1 MIRCENCGHKL
12 NAGQKVCDVCG
23 RPVPARNTEDAE
35 LEEQLAKSIAQIVEN
50 ETSDAQVYLKEI
62 QGTLDKSD
70 SSRKQAE
77 TGKRDVLGVSQR
89 SVASQAGSARKN
101 IDYSSEQPLR
111 RQSTQT
117 RSSAQMRNS
126 AQTRQNTASNQ
137 NTRTRQ
143 NTASDNRRYSEEQE
157 RMSAKKKNK
166 KNNGGKIAV
175 IVISVIV
182 AVVAIVALAFF
193 TINMVLKKA
202 QNNFAY
208 YNNTGIEYVQNG
220 KYAEAVP
227 YLEKA
232 LTFSESDGKVNL
244 RFSLYDCYVATDNT
258 EKAVSMLYN
267 ILGVD
272 EYNLEAIVYLEN
284 YYENAG
290 VTDALVEL
298 YNKYKDTAAAAAVQ
312 KYYVEAPKIS
322 LEGGK
327 YTSTLDIQ
335 ITSDYDFDIYYTTD
349 GSEPTTGSTL
359 YTGSIEIGD
368 GNTTLKCI
376 AVNGYNIVSEV
387 VTAEYEVEYK
397 QPDEPTIS
405 PRSGSYETEQLIVIG
420 NIPAGGKAYYTLDNT
435 TPTDKSTEY
444 KGPFD
449 MPVGNNVLSVV
460 TYDKK
465 GLKSQVVKRNY
476 VLTLTDKVS
485 QERALE
491 ILWQAMEYK
500 NMVDSQ
506 HRSSDGEPVSLVL
519 DEKKTIDGHSI
530 WVFNIIVS
538 TEQGD
543 MKANYQMGVDSN
555 DSYVYTVYENNGV
568 YTLDEVV
575 Y

>member
-12 NAGQKVCDVCG
+12 SAGQKVCDVCK
-23 RPVPARNTEDAE
+23 RPVSRQNTEDAE

-50 ETSDAQVYLKEI
+50 ETVDAQVYLKEI
-62 QGTLDKSD
+62 QGTLDKNGGT
-70 SSRKQAE
+70 RKQQSSA
-77 TGKRDVLGVSQR
+77 GRDVLGVSQR
-89 SVASQAGSARKN
+89 SAASQNSSQRRNTSA
-101 IDYSSEQPLR
+101 
-111 RQSTQT
+111 
-117 RSSAQMRNS
+117 SSAQPVNRS
-126 AQTRQNTASNQ
+126 DTQSRQTSQNRQTSQSRQNTQSRQQNTASG
-137 NTRTRQ
+137 
-143 NTASDNRRYSEEQE
+143 RRYADEQE
-157 RMSAKKKNK
+157 RVAPRKKKK
-166 KNNGGKIAV
+166 SNGGKIAV

-182 AVVAIVALAFF
+182 AVIIIVALAFF

-220 KYAEAVP
+220 KYSEAIP

-244 RFSLYDCYVATDNT
+244 RFSLYDCYVATENT

-284 YYENAG
+284 YYEKAG

-298 YNKYKDTAAAAAVQ
+298 YNKYKDTSASTAVQ
-312 KYYVEAPKIS
+312 KYYVEAPKLS

-327 YTSTLDIQ
+327 YNSNIEVG
-335 ITSDYDFDIYYTTD
+335 ITSDYDFKIYYTTD
-349 GSEPTTGSTL
+349 GSEPTTESTP
-359 YTGSIEIGD
+359 YTNKIEISD
-368 GNTTLKCI
+368 GKTTIKCI
-376 AVNGYNIVSEV
+376 AVNEYNIASEA
-387 VTAEYEVEYK
+387 VTADYEVEYK
-397 QPDEPTIS
+397 QPDAPTIS

-444 KGPFD
+444 NGPFE
-449 MPVGNNVLSVV
+449 MPSGNNVLSVV
-460 TYDKK
+460 TYDKN
-465 GLKSQVVKRNY
+465 GLKSEVVKRNY

-485 QERALE
+485 QERAVE

-500 NMVDSQ
+500 NMVNSE

-519 DEKKTIDGHSI
+519 DEKKTISGRSV
-530 WVFNIIVS
+530 WVFDIIVS

>member
-89 SVASQAGSARKN
+89 SAAGQAGSARKN
-101 IDYSSEQPLR
+101 IDYSSEQTLR

-117 RSSAQMRNS
+117 RNS

-143 NTASDNRRYSEEQE
+143 NTASGNRRYSEEQE
-157 RMSAKKKNK
+157 RNAAKKKNK
-166 KNNGGKIAV
+166 KSNGGKIAL

-208 YNNTGIEYVQNG
+208 YNNTGIEYIQNG

-298 YNKYKDTAAAAAVQ
+298 YNKYKDTAAATAVQ

-327 YTSTLDIQ
+327 YTSTLEVQ

-359 YTGSIEIGD
+359 YTGKIEIDD

-376 AVNGYNIVSEV
+376 AVNGYNIASEV

-444 KGPFD
+444 TGPFD
-449 MPVGNNVLSVV
+449 MPVGNNVLSVA

-568 YTLDEVV
+568 YTLDEVI

>member
-1 MIRCENCGHKL
+1 MIRCENCGHNL

-89 SVASQAGSARKN
+89 SAAGQAGSARKN
-101 IDYSSEQPLR
+101 IDYSSEQTLR

-117 RSSAQMRNS
+117 RNS

-143 NTASDNRRYSEEQE
+143 NTASGNRRYSEEQE
-157 RMSAKKKNK
+157 RMPAKKKNK
-166 KNNGGKIAV
+166 KSNGGKIAV

-182 AVVAIVALAFF
+182 AVVAIVALAIF

-298 YNKYKDTAAAAAVQ
+298 YNKYKDTAAATAVQ

-327 YTSTLDIQ
+327 YTSTLEVQ
-335 ITSDYDFDIYYTTD
+335 ITSDYDFDIYYTID
-349 GSEPTTGSTL
+349 GSEPTTDSTR
-359 YTGSIEIGD
+359 YTGKIEIGD

-376 AVNGYNIVSEV
+376 AVNGYNIASEV

-420 NIPAGGKAYYTLDNT
+420 NIPVGGKAYYTLDNT

-444 KGPFD
+444 TGPFD

-568 YTLDEVV
+568 YTLDEVI

>member
-89 SVASQAGSARKN
+89 SAAGQAGSARKN
-101 IDYSSEQPLR
+101 IDYSSEQTLR

-117 RSSAQMRNS
+117 RNS
-126 AQTRQNTASNQ
+126 EQTRQNTASNQ

-143 NTASDNRRYSEEQE
+143 NTASGNRRYSEEQE
-157 RMSAKKKNK
+157 RMPAKKKNK
-166 KNNGGKIAV
+166 KSNGGKIAV

-267 ILGVD
+267 ILGAD

-298 YNKYKDTAAAAAVQ
+298 YNKYKDTAAATAVQ

-322 LEGGK
+322 IEGGK
-327 YTSTLDIQ
+327 YTSTLEVQ

-359 YTGSIEIGD
+359 YTGKIEIDD

-376 AVNGYNIVSEV
+376 AVNGYNIASEV

-444 KGPFD
+444 TGPFD

-568 YTLDEVV
+568 YTLDEVI

>member
-89 SVASQAGSARKN
+89 SAAGQAGSARKN
-101 IDYSSEQPLR
+101 IDYTSEQTLR

-117 RSSAQMRNS
+117 RNS
-126 AQTRQNTASNQ
+126 EQTRQNTASNQ

-143 NTASDNRRYSEEQE
+143 NTASGNRRYSEEQE
-157 RMSAKKKNK
+157 RMPAKKKNK
-166 KNNGGKIAV
+166 KSNGGKIAV

-267 ILGVD
+267 ILGAD

-298 YNKYKDTAAAAAVQ
+298 YNKYKDTAAATAVQ

-322 LEGGK
+322 IEGGK
-327 YTSTLDIQ
+327 YTSTLEVQ

-359 YTGSIEIGD
+359 YTGKIEIDD

-376 AVNGYNIVSEV
+376 AVNGYNIASEV

-444 KGPFD
+444 TGPFD

-485 QERALE
+485 QEKALE

-568 YTLDEVV
+568 YTLDEVI

>member
-89 SVASQAGSARKN
+89 SAAGQAGSARKN
-101 IDYSSEQPLR
+101 IDYSSEQTLR

-117 RSSAQMRNS
+117 RNS

-143 NTASDNRRYSEEQE
+143 NTASGNRRYSEEQE
-157 RMSAKKKNK
+157 RMPAKKKNK
-166 KNNGGKIAV
+166 KSNGGKIAL

-208 YNNTGIEYVQNG
+208 YNNTGIEYIQNG

-298 YNKYKDTAAAAAVQ
+298 YNKYKDTAAATAVQ

-327 YTSTLDIQ
+327 YTSTLEVQ

-359 YTGSIEIGD
+359 YTGKIEIDD

-376 AVNGYNIVSEV
+376 AVNGYNIASEV

-444 KGPFD
+444 TGPFD

-568 YTLDEVV
+568 YTLDEVI

>member
-12 NAGQKVCDVCG
+12 SAGQKVCDVCK
-23 RPVPARNTEDAE
+23 RPVSRQNTEDAE

-50 ETSDAQVYLKEI
+50 ETVDAQVYLKEI
-62 QGTLDKSD
+62 QGTLDKNGGT
-70 SSRKQAE
+70 RKQQSTA
-77 TGKRDVLGVSQR
+77 GRDVLGVSQR
-89 SVASQAGSARKN
+89 SAASQSSAQRRN
-101 IDYSSEQPLR
+101 TSASSAQPVKR
-111 RQSTQT
+111 SNTQSRQTSQNRQNSQSRQSTQS
-117 RSSAQMRNS
+117 RQ
-126 AQTRQNTASNQ
+126 QNTASG
-137 NTRTRQ
+137 
-143 NTASDNRRYSEEQE
+143 RRYSDEQE
-157 RMSAKKKNK
+157 RVAPRKKKK
-166 KNNGGKIAV
+166 SNGGKIAV

-182 AVVAIVALAFF
+182 AVIIIVALAFF

-220 KYAEAVP
+220 KYSEAIP

-244 RFSLYDCYVATDNT
+244 RFSLYDCYVATENT

-284 YYENAG
+284 YYEKAG

-298 YNKYKDTAAAAAVQ
+298 YNKYKDTSASTAVQ
-312 KYYVEAPKIS
+312 KYYVEAPKLS

-327 YTSTLDIQ
+327 YNSNIEVG
-335 ITSDYDFDIYYTTD
+335 ITSDYDFKIYYTTD
-349 GSEPTTGSTL
+349 GSDPTLESTL
-359 YTGSIEIGD
+359 YTGKIEISD
-368 GNTTLKCI
+368 GKTTIKCI
-376 AVNGYNIVSEV
+376 AVNEYNITSEV
-387 VTAEYEVEYK
+387 VTADYEVEYK
-397 QPDEPTIS
+397 QPDAPTIS

-444 KGPFD
+444 TGPFE
-449 MPVGNNVLSVV
+449 MPSGNNVLSVV
-460 TYDKK
+460 TYDKN
-465 GLKSQVVKRNY
+465 GLKSEVVKRNY

-500 NMVDSQ
+500 NMVDSE

-519 DEKKTIDGHSI
+519 DEKKTISDRSI
-530 WVFNIIVS
+530 WVFDIIVS

-568 YTLDEVV
+568 YTLDEVA

>member
-89 SVASQAGSARKN
+89 SAAGQAGSARKN
-101 IDYSSEQPLR
+101 IDYSSEQNLR

-117 RSSAQMRNS
+117 RNS

-143 NTASDNRRYSEEQE
+143 NTASGNRRYSEEQE
-157 RMSAKKKNK
+157 RMPAKKKNK
-166 KNNGGKIAV
+166 KSNGGKIAV

-182 AVVAIVALAFF
+182 AVVVIVALAFF

-298 YNKYKDTAAAAAVQ
+298 YNKYKDTAAATAVQ

-327 YTSTLDIQ
+327 YTSTLEVQ

-359 YTGSIEIGD
+359 YTGKIEIDD

-376 AVNGYNIVSEV
+376 AVNGYNIASEV

-444 KGPFD
+444 TGPFD

-568 YTLDEVV
+568 YTLDEVI

>member
-12 NAGQKVCDVCG
+12 NAAQKVCDVCG

-89 SVASQAGSARKN
+89 SAVGQAGSARKN
-101 IDYSSEQPLR
+101 IDYSSEQTLR

-117 RSSAQMRNS
+117 RNS

-143 NTASDNRRYSEEQE
+143 NTASGNRRYSEEQE
-157 RMSAKKKNK
+157 RMPVKKKNK
-166 KNNGGKIAV
+166 KSNGGKIAV

-208 YNNTGIEYVQNG
+208 YNNTGIEYIQNG

-298 YNKYKDTAAAAAVQ
+298 YNKYKDTAAATAVQ

-327 YTSTLDIQ
+327 YTSTLEVQ

-359 YTGSIEIGD
+359 YTGKIEIDD

-376 AVNGYNIVSEV
+376 AVNGYNIASEV

-444 KGPFD
+444 TGPFD

-568 YTLDEVV
+568 YTLDEVI

>member
-89 SVASQAGSARKN
+89 SAASQTGSARKN
-101 IDYSSEQPLR
+101 IDYSSEQTLR

-117 RSSAQMRNS
+117 RNS

-143 NTASDNRRYSEEQE
+143 NTASGNRRYSEEQE
-157 RMSAKKKNK
+157 RMPAKKKNK
-166 KNNGGKIAV
+166 KSNGGKIAV

-298 YNKYKDTAAAAAVQ
+298 YNKYKDTAAATAVQ

-327 YTSTLDIQ
+327 YTSTLEVQ

-359 YTGSIEIGD
+359 YTGKIEIDD

-376 AVNGYNIVSEV
+376 AVNGYNIASEV

-444 KGPFD
+444 TGPFD

-568 YTLDEVV
+568 YTLDEVI

>member
-23 RPVPARNTEDAE
+23 RPVSPRNTEDAE

-50 ETSDAQVYLKEI
+50 ETVDAQVYLKEI
-62 QGTLDKSD
+62 QGTLDKNGKP
-70 SSRKQAE
+70 RKQTE
-77 TGKRDVLGVSQR
+77 SGKRDVLGVSQR
-89 SVASQAGSARKN
+89 SAASQAGGARKN
-101 IDYSSEQPLR
+101 ADYSSEQPVR
-111 RQSTQT
+111 
-117 RSSAQMRNS
+117 
-126 AQTRQNTASNQ
+126 RQNTQSRSNAQ
-137 NTRTRQ
+137 SKPTV
-143 NTASDNRRYSEEQE
+143 
-157 RMSAKKKNK
+157 KKKNK
-166 KNNGGKIAV
+166 KSNGGKIAI

-182 AVVAIVALAFF
+182 AVVIIVALAFF

-208 YNNTGIEYVQNG
+208 YNNTGVEYVQNG
-220 KYAEAVP
+220 KYAEAIP

-298 YNKYKDTAAAAAVQ
+298 YNKYKDTSAASAVQ
-312 KYYVEAPKIS
+312 KYFVEAPKIS
-322 LEGGK
+322 LDGGK
-327 YTSTLDIQ
+327 YTSTLDVQ
-335 ITSDYDFDIYYTTD
+335 ITSDYDFNIYYTLD
-349 GSEPTTGSTL
+349 GSEPTKDSTL
-359 YTGSIEIGD
+359 YSGMIEIGD

-376 AVNGYNIVSEV
+376 AVNEYNIVSEV
-387 VTAEYEVEYK
+387 VSAEYEVEYK
-397 QPDEPTIS
+397 EPDAPTIS

-444 KGPFD
+444 TGPFD
-449 MPVGNNVLSVV
+449 MPAGNNVLSVV

-491 ILWQAMEYK
+491 ILWEAMEIK
-500 NMVDSQ
+500 NMVNAE
-506 HRSSDGEPVSLVL
+506 HRSSDGEPVNLVL

-568 YTLDEVV
+568 YTLDEVI